1 MPGAPKGFSFPYVE
15 QSFRID
21 RVRSTLSGELISKET
36 VYGITSQTPQKASPA
51 CILQQ
56 NREHWSIENSSH
68 YVRDVTF
75 DEDRSRIRKGSGPQ
89 VMATLRNLAIGL
101 LRLTGVKNI
110 AQGLR
115 NLVFGK
121 RQNVLRMIGII

>member
-1 MPGAPKGFSFPYVE
+1 ME

-21 RVRSTLSGELISKET
+21 RVRSTLSGELISSET
-36 VYGITSQTPQKASPA
+36 VYGITSQSQQQASPA
-51 CILQQ
+51 CILCQ

-89 VMATLRNLAIGL
+89 VMATLRNLVIGI
-101 LRLTGVKNI
+101 LRLTGINNI

-115 NLVFGK
+115 NLAFGK
-121 RQNVLRMIGII
+121 RQSVLRMIGIV